1 MDNTVME
8 KEIVS
13 QILSKLPVQMDL
25 KLTDKEDVSHWY
37 QILQQQLNPHNAQ
50 TVKFQTE
57 TEDVSQQTFQS
68 HAQLVTWVTETETAF

>member
-1 MDNTVME
+1 ME

-13 QILSKLPVQMDL
+13 QLMSKLIVQMDM

-57 TEDVSQQTFQS
+57 TEDVSHQTFQS
-68 HAQLVTWVTETETAF
+68 IAELVTWVTETETAF

>member
-13 QILSKLPVQMDL
+13 QILSQYNVRMDL

-37 QILQQQLNPHNAQ
+37 QILYQQLNPHNAQ
-50 TVKFQTE
+50 TVLFQTE
-57 TEDVSQQTFQS
+57 TEIVSHQTFQP
-68 HAQLVTWVTETETAF
+68 HAELVTWVTETETAF